1 MKTNDETVLEN
12 AAKSESQKEETQLK
26 GQAGSVKKEA
36 QPKADAK
43 KSVSWK
49 QVAMGGVSGIA
60 LGAAGILFSGATL
73 PGDAENNEE
82 GAQGGE
88 GAPEPSNLAPGVE
101 SQSAISVAEG
111 INDEM
116 TFSEAFAAARKEV
129 GPNGVFVWHG
139 QAYTTCYAEEW
150 SALSTEEQSAFS
162 SNALEAVGEIP
173 PYEGKDET
181 AQNANGEGEGEG
193 GDETAQ
199 NGEGEGE
206 GNSETAQNG
215 EGEGEGEGAT
225 AQNGEGEGEGEGGE
239 EVLAQV
245 AEPANAE
252 PGAEEPNDGE
262 DVHVIGFEEPSDV
275 ALDGGSNVFINE
287 DEQGTLDL
295 MAPGD
300 DNNGLIDD
308 LTPDATTEEIDTTN
322 VSDPIVDDMYAQM
335 PDYTNDA
342 DVSSLV

>member
-26 GQAGSVKKEA
+26 GQAGSVKKEV

-88 GAPEPSNLAPGVE
+88 GAPEPSDLAPGIE

-129 GPNGVFVWHG
+129 GPNGVFAWHG

-150 SALSTEEQSAFS
+150 SALSPEEQNAFS
-162 SNALEAVGEIP
+162 SNALAAVGEIP
-173 PYEGKDET
+173 PFEGKDET
-181 AQNANGEGEGEG
+181 AQNTEGQVEGNG
-193 GDETAQ
+193 ETAQ
-199 NGEGEGE
+199 NDEGDGEGEE
-206 GNSETAQNG
+206 
-215 EGEGEGEGAT
+215 AT
-225 AQNGEGEGEGEGGE
+225 AQNEDGDSEGGDDI
-239 EVLAQV
+239 LAQAV
-245 AEPANAE
+245 EPENEE
-252 PGAEEPNDGE
+252 PGAEESDIEDSNDAE
-262 DVHVIGFEEPSDV
+262 DVHVIGFDDPGDV
-275 ALDGGSNVFINE
+275 ALDGDSNVFINE
-287 DEQGTLDL
+287 DEPGTADL
-295 MAPGD
+295 MATDD
-300 DNNGLIDD
+300 DNIEIIDD
-308 LTPDATTEEIDTTN
+308 INQDIATEDIDTT
-322 VSDPIVDDMYAQM
+322 VPSDPIVDDIYTQM